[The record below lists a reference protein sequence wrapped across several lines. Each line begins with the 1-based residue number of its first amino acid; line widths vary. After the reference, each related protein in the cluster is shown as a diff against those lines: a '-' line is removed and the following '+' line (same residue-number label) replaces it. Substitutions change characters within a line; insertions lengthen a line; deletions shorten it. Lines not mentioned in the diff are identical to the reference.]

1 LELLRNLLD
10 TRTVYPAMKTLA
22 AVVLCVLVA
31 ACATPVPSAF
41 TPPLPTPTAASSATE
56 SPTSSPM
63 VVVPPVLTCGD
74 LAIADC
80 LAAESAILAQ
90 AAGQYG
96 RPTRVELGRGVWC
109 PTPGLLFKDT
119 TCPAGGMP
127 PPDGGQWI
135 GHGLVTFAGS
145 PAQAYLNVAK
155 NDQIIRGTLVAL
167 ATPPPETPAPS

>member
-1 LELLRNLLD
+1 MASEHTL
-10 TRTVYPAMKTLA
+10 TVAGIAVGTLA
-22 AVVLCVLVA
+22 Q
-31 ACATPVPSAF
+31 PS
-41 TPPLPTPTAASSATE
+41 LPTPTAASSATE
-56 SPTSSPM
+56 SPTSSPT

-80 LAAESAILAQ
+80 LATESAILAQ

-145 PAQAYLNVAK
+145 PAK
-155 NDQIIRGTLVAL
+155 
-167 ATPPPETPAPS
+167 E